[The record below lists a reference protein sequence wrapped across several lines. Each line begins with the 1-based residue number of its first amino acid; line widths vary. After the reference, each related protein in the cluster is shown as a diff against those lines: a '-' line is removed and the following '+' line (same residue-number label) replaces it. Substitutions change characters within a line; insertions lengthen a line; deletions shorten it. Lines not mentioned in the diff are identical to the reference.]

1 MNKLR
6 FASILIVAGMAL
18 QAAGC
23 ASQPSNPVLETSI
36 AGTLTALPT
45 QPRLVVTQ
53 LVSEISQPPASSDT
67 PAPGQQA
74 SATITTTPSLT
85 PTQTQTPT
93 QTITAAD
100 TATPGVTVVPGAP
113 LYMALQDFAS
123 YYDGLTD
130 LQKSTFAATLA
141 GKTVSWYAVVS
152 NITSDGLIILKYPF
166 GYFGTVVLEGVPTTT
181 ALQIYMGDQVEFTG
195 TIKSFDPIMEKVE
208 LVNVTI
214 VNFYPEPTSTE
225 TVTPTPGPGRR

>member
-1 MNKLR
+1 MNKLQ
-6 FASILIVAGMAL
+6 FISVLIMAGMAI

-23 ASQPSNPVLETSI
+23 TSQPSNSFLQTSI

-53 LVSEISQPPASSDT
+53 LVSETGQPLVSSDT

-74 SATITTTPSLT
+74 SATASATPSRT
-85 PTQTQTPT
+85 PTQTQMPT
-93 QTITAAD
+93 QTVTAAD
-100 TATPGVTVVPGAP
+100 TATPGITVAPGAP
-113 LYMALQDFAS
+113 LYMTLQDFAG
-123 YYDGLTD
+123 YFAGLTD
-130 LQKSTFAATLA
+130 LQKSAFAATLP

-152 NITSDGLIILKYPF
+152 NITADGLVILKFPT
-166 GYFGTVVLEGVPTTT
+166 GYFGAVVLDDVSTAT
-181 ALQIYMGDQVEFTG
+181 ALRINMGDQVEFTG
-195 TIKSFDPIMEKVE
+195 TIKAFDLVMERVE

-214 VNFYPEPTSTE
+214 VNFHPEPTATE